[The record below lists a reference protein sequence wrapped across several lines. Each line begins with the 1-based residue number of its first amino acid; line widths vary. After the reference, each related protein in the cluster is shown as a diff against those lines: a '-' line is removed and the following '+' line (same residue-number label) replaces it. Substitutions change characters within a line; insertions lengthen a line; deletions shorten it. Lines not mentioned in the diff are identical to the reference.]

1 MCRLGVKVCVAF
13 DRVRGGKCCALG
25 AAALAL
31 CGMYGMVSSGP
42 TPQAKQHHLHHGPAS
57 SRRQGLSGPA
67 SRASRATRSI
77 YRRLLNFVKQAWT
90 GVKFALGK
98 QTHAQKLHSFL
109 QKFGFVS
116 PQLVHIQLFKFV
128 LICLGFPR
136 IIPVYVCDVNILSLW
151 YHIKVA
157 RLVLG
162 MKV

>member
-1 MCRLGVKVCVAF
+1 VRALF
-13 DRVRGGKCCALG
+13 DRVRGEKWSALG

-98 QTHAQKLHSFL
+98 HKHIYTHSLHKNVCYFCL
-109 QKFGFVS
+109 QKCLFLYEFDS
-116 PQLVHIQLFKFV
+116 YFLLIQFY
-128 LICLGFPR
+128 
-136 IIPVYVCDVNILSLW
+136 VYVSISSSFNFMQLS
-151 YHIKVA
+151 IDK
-157 RLVLG
+157 R
-162 MKV
+162 